1 MNDTYRIDPV
11 LDLASGRIRGGLV
24 QWWPDG
30 RLPEAEQREALEEDP
45 AEALAITLAQW
56 EASLHLLDRLSGDLW
71 LAVTL
76 PPLLLDQMRGL
87 FRGLSSRL
95 DDLEA
100 VRRRLGRRLV
110 IGIGAGCASREQWRR
125 SPLIANL
132 AALHTL
138 ALQPLNLTEP
148 AMPRLLALP
157 FQRVSVAAE
166 LVQGA
171 DADSRLQRFLL
182 WLTGACH
189 AIDATINAEGVCSGS
204 ELALLRR
211 LGLDEASG
219 PYWGAPLTPQAFLEK
234 VAAAPGT
241 RVHAGS
247 QAHRNDPAIPGSD
260 KT

>member
-1 MNDTYRIDPV
+1 M
-11 LDLASGRIRGGLV
+11 LDLANGRIRGGLV

-45 AEALAITLAQW
+45 AVALAITLAQW

-71 LAVTL
+71 LSVTL

-100 VRRRLGRRLV
+100 LRRRLGRRLV
-110 IGIGAGCASREQWRR
+110 IGIGAGCASREQWRC

-234 VAAAPGT
+234 VAAEPRAHA
-241 RVHAGS
+241 HAGP
-247 QAHRNDPAIPGSD
+247 QTRRNDPAIPGSD